1 MPSCRFSHG
10 WHNGRDAYPNGKGFS
25 ANEVEPPVWR
35 FLSALLQD
43 PSTVHPD
50 FEALIDRKRKGRRR
64 YVDREA
70 KAWLDRLAE
79 ADKMRR
85 ASRNKR
91 QRV

>member
-1 MPSCRFSHG
+1 MPNYRCSHG
-10 WHNGRDAYPNGKGFS
+10 WHNGRDAYPNGKSFN
-25 ANEVEPPVWR
+25 ANKVEPPVWR
-35 FLSALLQD
+35 FVSAPLQD
-43 PSTVHPD
+43 PSTVHPGL
-50 FEALIDRKRKGRRR
+50 ETLINRKSKGRRGD
-64 YVDREA
+64 VDREA